1 MNRPLPEPDWI
12 AQAAAAH
19 ERPLRSYVAHLIGSR
34 ENAGDIVQEAF
45 ARLCGQ
51 ARDEVSLPEWL
62 FVVCR
67 NLAIDRMRK
76 ERRMSL
82 VDASQAEPVTDERPS
97 LRIERADESKK
108 MLDLLGELPA
118 RQQEA
123 IRLKFQHEM
132 SYAQIAT
139 VMNASVNNVGVLI
152 HTGLKTLR
160 EKMK

>member
-1 MNRPLPEPDWI
+1 MDRALPELGWI

-19 ERPLRSYVAHLIGSR
+19 ERSLQQYVAHLLGSR
-34 ENAGDIVQEAF
+34 DGSSDIVQEAF
-45 ARLCGQ
+45 ARLC
-51 ARDEVSLPEWL
+51 ARTAGEVSLPEWL
-62 FVVCR
+62 FTVCR

-82 VDASQAEPVTDERPS
+82 LDVSVSEPTTEERPS
-97 LRIERADESKK
+97 MRIERAEESRQL
-108 MLDLLGELPA
+108 LDLLGDLPA

-123 IRLKFQHEM
+123 IRLKFQHEL
-132 SYAQIAT
+132 SYAQIAS

-152 HTGLKTLR
+152 HTGLKSLR

>member
-1 MNRPLPEPDWI
+1 MDRPLPEPDWI
-12 AQAAAAH
+12 ANAVAAH
-19 ERPLRSYVAHLIGSR
+19 ERSLQCYVAHLLGSR
-34 ENAGDIVQEAF
+34 ESARDVVQEAY
-45 ARLCGQ
+45 ARLCEKPAG
-51 ARDEVSLPEWL
+51 AVSLPEWL

-82 VDASQAEPVTDERPS
+82 LEEAASEPGTDDRPS
-97 LRIERADESKK
+97 MRIERADETRKLLS
-108 MLDLLGELPA
+108 LLGDLPP

-123 IRLKFQHEM
+123 IRLKFQHEL
-132 SYAQIAT
+132 SYGQIAK
-139 VMNASVNNVGVLI
+139 VMHASVNNVGVLI

>member
-1 MNRPLPEPDWI
+1 MDRASSDPNWI
-12 AQAAAAH
+12 ATAVAAH
-19 ERPLRSYVAHLIGSR
+19 ERALRSYVIHLLGSQD
-34 ENAGDIVQEAF
+34 EAGDIVQEAF
-45 ARLCGQ
+45 ARLCQQGQ
-51 ARDEVSLPEWL
+51 RDVSLPEWL

-67 NLAIDRMRK
+67 NLSIDRMRK

-82 VDASQAEPVTDERPS
+82 LDVKQSEPITEERPS
-97 LRIERADESKK
+97 MRIERADESKQL
-108 MLDLLGELPA
+108 LDLLGDLPP

-132 SYAQIAT
+132 SYQQIAN